1 MKFTQRLVG
10 MAAAG
15 LFLGAGS
22 LSAQSLQFQGSTT
35 GCFTNADFSAPSC
48 PTTSSLAVDKFL
60 GFLGGSFNQ
69 MSSNSNPGF
78 TGIGTDPSK
87 PTSNFGY
94 FGVLSV
100 PADYTGDIFR
110 LSIAFQNPMNVSP
123 DAVFEAVLFG
133 NVGWRGDGG
142 VDITFDS
149 PATFSFS
156 GPQYSGTFDLYIDN
170 LSVQPTTL
178 LDANPVA
185 VTGFIESHVTGN
197 VTATPEP
204 GTIALMATGL
214 IGLVPVAR
222 MRRKKNVAA

>member
-1 MKFTQRLVG
+1 MKFTHRLVG
-10 MAAAG
+10 VAAAG
-15 LFLGAGS
+15 LILGAGS
-22 LSAQSLQFQGSTT
+22 LSAQSLQFQGTT
-35 GCFTNADFSAPSC
+35 SGCFTTSNFSGPSC
-48 PTTSSLAVDKFL
+48 PTTSTLAFDQFL
-60 GFLGGSFNQ
+60 GFAGGSFNQ
-69 MSSNSNPGF
+69 MSSNTNPGF
-78 TGIGTDPSK
+78 TAIGTDPTK

-110 LSIAFQNPMNVSP
+110 LSISFQNPLNVSP

-142 VDITFDS
+142 VDISFNS

-156 GPQYSGTFDLYIDN
+156 GPQYSGTFDLYIDDV
-170 LSVQPTTL
+170 SVQPTTL
-178 LDANPVA
+178 LDVNPVA